1 MTQTPETPARPQPA
15 WDRRTRPGGAA
26 PPPAAAKVIRPKK
39 TRLALCSLSSAL
51 AVAGCAGVDTRSADV
66 APAITGIAITDHTGT
81 DDLLTA
87 GLGEAGL
94 RSATPPAF
102 ANPDQPTAQELRRR
116 AVWTNWRGIAD
127 LAPGGGYA
135 SVYGALAP
143 VPGREYTAFATLPG
157 RGQPHRVLVQLPDDF
172 DLAKRCVIVTASSG
186 SRGIYGAIALAGGW
200 GLPRGCAVAYTDK
213 GAGTGYVDTTD
224 GVGVGLDGRRAAA
237 GAPVEFSAGTVPS
250 PGVAPIAFKHAHS
263 GDNPEA
269 DWGRHMQQAAQ
280 FALQVLEQAR
290 PQGAPWTSA
299 STRVIAVGV
308 SNGGGSVLRAAE
320 LPGDWLDAAVAVSPN
335 VLPGTGGRALYD
347 YSTEAAL
354 WMGCA
359 LNASAFDGVLLARP
373 AGAKS
378 PAGAARC
385 ASLHA
390 DGDIAASQPL
400 AQAEEAHAKL
410 NAQGWTDAS
419 LAAGAIS
426 TAFDLWRAV
435 NVTYASA
442 YARTGP
448 GDMRCGYRFA
458 ALAPDGSPR
467 ATTAAERSAWWS
479 DGSGIA
485 PGAGVGIVDTL
496 AAGSDPQLPGLRCLR
511 ALWDDE
517 AGAVRASVAATT
529 AGLPR
534 AGLPVIVVHGVD
546 DGLVPEAFSGG
557 AYAPWATANGR
568 PVSYWAVENAQHFD
582 AFLGLPAL
590 GMRYVPMMPYGYRA
604 LDAVWNHVAEGKPL
618 PGDARIRT
626 TPRAFADGALAPL
639 TAEDL
644 GTLP

>member
-1 MTQTPETPARPQPA
+1 MSQTPETPARPQPA
-15 WDRRTRPGGAA
+15 WDRRTRPAGAV
-26 PPPAAAKVIRPKK
+26 PPPATEKAKRTKK
-39 TRLALCSLSSAL
+39 TTLALCALSSAI
-51 AVAGCAGVDTRSADV
+51 AVAGCAGLNTRGADG
-66 APAITGIAITDHTGT
+66 ASGITGIAVSEHSNT

-102 ANPDQPTAQELRRR
+102 ANADDPTAGELRRR
-116 AVWTNWRGIAD
+116 AIWTNWRGIAD

-135 SVYGALAP
+135 TVYGTLAP

-157 RGQPHRVLVQLPDDF
+157 RSQPHRVLVQLPDRF

-186 SRGIYGAIALAGGW
+186 SRGIYGSISLAGAW

-213 GAGTGYVDTTD
+213 GTGTGYVDTTD
-224 GVGVGLDGRRAAA
+224 GVGIGLDGRRAPA
-237 GAPVEFSAGTVPS
+237 GAPVEFSVSTGPS
-250 PGVAPIAFKHAHS
+250 SGVAPIAIKHAHS

-269 DWGRHMQQAAQ
+269 DWGRHLQQAAQ
-280 FALQVLEQAR
+280 FALEVLDQAR
-290 PQGAPWTSA
+290 PQGAPWNPA
-299 STRVIAVGV
+299 NTRVIAVGV
-308 SNGGGSVLRAAE
+308 SNGGGAVLRAAE

-335 VLPGTGGRALYD
+335 VLPANGGRALYD
-347 YSTEAAL
+347 YGTEAAL
-354 WMGCA
+354 WMTCA
-359 LNASAFDGVLLARP
+359 LNAPAFDGVLLARP
-373 AGAKS
+373 GGAKN
-378 PAGAARC
+378 PAGIARC

-390 DGDIAASQPL
+390 SADIAASEPE
-400 AQAEEAHAKL
+400 AQAREAHEKL
-410 NAQGWTDAS
+410 KAQGWTDAA
-419 LAAGAIS
+419 LTAGAIS

-448 GDMRCGYRFA
+448 GDMPCGYRLA
-458 ALAPDGSPR
+458 ALAADGSPR

-496 AAGSDPQLPGLRCLR
+496 AAGSDTPLPGLRCLR
-511 ALWDDE
+511 ALWNDA
-517 AGAVRASVAATT
+517 AGPVRASVAATT

-557 AYAPWATANGR
+557 AYAPWAKANGR
-568 PVSYWAVENAQHFD
+568 AVSYWAVENAQHFD

-590 GMRYVPMMPYGYRA
+590 GMRYVPMMPFGYRA
-604 LDAVWNHVAEGKPL
+604 LDAAWSHVADGTPL

-626 TPRAFADGALAPL
+626 TPRVFANGALAPL
-639 TAEDL
+639 AAENL